1 MLKNHIFF
9 SPLPLE
15 PKYYSFS
22 GDQYTVSTDPK
33 APTYDFYT
41 GRPRHTGNDF
51 IISQERTAYPCMD
64 GADAQSSAPN

>member
-33 APTYDFYT
+33 AP
-41 GRPRHTGNDF
+41 N
-51 IISQERTAYPCMD
+51 I
-64 GADAQSSAPN
+64 